1 MYTSANPQSVVR
13 RPGGGY
19 RFAASGV
26 FRFVNVP
33 PSKYNLSL
41 QVAGFKTFVQ
51 SNLEVGANETRDVGK
66 ITLELGNT
74 TDRITVIAEATTV
87 QLASAEKSQLVDSN
101 QLADI
106 TLKGRDLSGYMKL
119 VPGVI
124 DRATS
129 RDVTSPN
136 AIGNITINGNVSA
149 LNFTVD
155 GITDMDTGSH
165 GTLHH
170 EPHLDAIQEMKV
182 LTSNAELHGSGQP
195 GERGELLRVG

>member
-1 MYTSANPQSVVR
+1 M
-13 RPGGGY
+13 
-19 RFAASGV
+19 

-66 ITLELGNT
+66 VTLELGNT

-136 AIGNITINGNVSA
+136 AIGNITINGNPP
-149 LNFTVD
+149 L
-155 GITDMDTGSH
+155 
-165 GTLHH
+165 
-170 EPHLDAIQEMKV
+170 
-182 LTSNAELHGSGQP
+182 
-195 GERGELLRVG
+195 